1 MKDQNINAEIITIGD
16 EILIGQIVD
25 TNSAWIA
32 QKLNDIGINIA
43 QITSISDNKANILN
57 TLDAATSRADL
68 IIVTG
73 GLGPTKDDIT
83 KHTVSEYFKSP
94 LVRNQEV
101 LDHIIHLLEPRGIKI
116 NELNIKQADV
126 PDKSTVLHNALGTA
140 PGLWLEKDDKIFVF
154 MPGVPFEMKYIV
166 SEQLIP
172 RLKEQ
177 FQTQAIVHKTLMLQ
191 GIAESMLAQ
200 HIEEWENQLPA
211 TIKLAYL
218 PSPGLIRLRLTA
230 KGDKEE
236 ILKNNISEQIQKL
249 IPLIKSWYFADDNET
264 IETTIGKL
272 LKKNNKTLSVAES
285 CTGGNIA
292 HLITS
297 VAGCSEYFTGAIV
310 SYANQIKEDFLDV
323 DPRLIISYGA
333 VSKQVVELMATNVCR
348 IMKTDYAVATSGIAG
363 PDGGS
368 EEKPVGT
375 VWIAV
380 ASKTRVYSK
389 KYSFGD
395 NNRERN
401 IQRATMSAISE
412 LRKFVLQDLTGY

>member
-1 MKDQNINAEIITIGD
+1 MKDHNINAEIITIGD

-32 QKLNDIGINIA
+32 QKLNDIGINVA

-57 TLDAATSRADL
+57 TLDSATSRADL

-94 LVRNQEV
+94 LVCNQEV

-126 PDKSTVLHNALGTA
+126 PDKCKVLHNALGTA
-140 PGLWLEKDDKIFVF
+140 PGLWLEKDGKIFVF

-177 FQTQAIVHKTLMLQ
+177 FQTPAIVHKTLMLQ

-200 HIEEWENQLPA
+200 HIGEWENQLPA
-211 TIKLAYL
+211 SIKLAYL
-218 PSPGLIRLRLTA
+218 PSLGLIRLRLTA

-236 ILKNNISEQIQKL
+236 ILKNKISEQVQKL

-297 VAGCSEYFTGAIV
+297 VPGCSEYFTGGIV
-310 SYANQIKEDFLDV
+310 SYANQIKEDFLEI

-380 ASKTRVYSK
+380 ASRTGVYSK

-401 IQRATMSAISE
+401 IQRATMSALSE
-412 LRKFVLQDLTGY
+412 LRKFILEDHSGR